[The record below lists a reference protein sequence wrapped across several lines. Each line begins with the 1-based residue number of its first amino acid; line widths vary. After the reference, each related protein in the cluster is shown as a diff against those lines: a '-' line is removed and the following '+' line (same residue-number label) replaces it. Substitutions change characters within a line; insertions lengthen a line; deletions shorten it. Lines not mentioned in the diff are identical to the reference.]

1 MESTYKMTPVKKI
14 VNAIMRASIRWNIG
28 PSGRHILV
36 FKGRKSGK
44 IYSTPVTLVQE
55 NGRSWLVAPYGEV
68 SWVKNVRAAGSVE
81 LERGGKSLSYRI
93 QELPFSESGPILKTY
108 LPLEPITQPYF
119 TARPGSPVEDFVKE
133 AAAHPVFALTGL

>member
-1 MESTYKMTPVKKI
+1 MESTYKLTPIRKI
-14 VNAIMRASIRWNIG
+14 INIIMRASIRWNIG

-44 IYSTPVTLVQE
+44 TYSTPVTLVQE

-81 LERGGKSLSYRI
+81 LERGGKTMSYRI
-93 QELPFSESGPILKTY
+93 KELSPSESGPILKTY

-119 TARPGSPVEDFVKE
+119 AARPESPVVDFVKE
-133 AAAHPVFALTGL
+133 AAAHPVFALSNL